1 MLVSTPARATAHD
14 FCSDRFAAAWDFL
27 QRADV
32 ASLPNGHHVIDG
44 ENVYANVMEYDTA
57 PASEKQMEAHRRY
70 YDVHFVAAGAEELWV
85 APTAALPETQ
95 PYDEQN
101 DCSLHAV
108 PAVATRVLL
117 QAGDV
122 AVVAPEEAHMPGCI
136 AGAPAHVKK
145 IVVKVRV

>member
-14 FCSDRFAAAWDFL
+14 FCSSRFAAAWDFL

-44 ENVYANVMEYDTA
+44 EDVYANVMEYDTA

-95 PYDEQN
+95 PTTSRTTAASTP
-101 DCSLHAV
+101 CPPSPRACCCRR
-108 PAVATRVLL
+108 ATSPSSHPRRRTCRAASRVS
-117 QAGDV
+117 
-122 AVVAPEEAHMPGCI
+122 PPMS
-136 AGAPAHVKK
+136 
-145 IVVKVRV
+145 RRSS